1 MVPSCGNARSGRDEF
16 RGTFELPHR
25 ASHGNPEPSRRYTG
39 GRCRD
44 YLGAGHADPTRKC
57 RLDTR
62 DALHDRHRASRTLPH
77 SFNRACAGE
86 EIVHS
91 RWKRRGEVNPLV
103 VGSNPTG
110 PRSSAA
116 AVMRKPTSTACASP
130 SSPRL
135 RPARGTVCPGSG
147 PACAAEP
154 PPRASGCY
162 MKNCSEAILP
172 SLLISYTA
180 TSSIFILPW
189 PFIVTSIAKV
199 MAIALPATS
208 GVEAVQ
214 PWIFSTIDSH

>member
-1 MVPSCGNARSGRDEF
+1 SCGNARSGRDEF

-57 RLDTR
+57 RLDAR

-91 RWKRRGEVNPLV
+91 RLKRRGEVNPLV

-110 PRSSAA
+110 PRSSAVSA
-116 AVMRKPTSTACASP
+116 PMRKPTSIASAPP
-130 SSPRL
+130 SSPSPRL
-135 RPARGTVCPGSG
+135 ARSRLCWGSG
-147 PACAAEP
+147 SRMRCRTR
-154 PPRASGCY
+154 PRAARCY